1 MKKKSNLLLLLL
13 LPLLTS
19 CPPARGDEG
28 PLFTVKGFN
37 SADTIQFNL
46 NDGVDLTVPFG
57 VYNKQAG
64 EYSAAEAEHYMF
76 LVSSGGYEVSNYN
89 REWQCV
95 HRVEWP
101 NSDYYWKRNKYSKE
115 TLIHLEPKYF
125 DRENDALTILLTT
138 PYIANYE
145 PEKETYLTKELNHS
159 WYTTNWD
166 TLYYHIDEDQTVTL
180 ARNRKKLNSSS
191 SVEASSIKEEA
202 LSTEESIESSE
213 VEI

>member
-19 CPPARGDEG
+19 CPPTKVYEG
-28 PLFTVKGFN
+28 PLFRVKGFN

-57 VYNKQAG
+57 VYNKEAG
-64 EYSAAEAEHYMF
+64 EYSATEAEHYMF
-76 LVSSGGYEVSNYN
+76 LVSNGGYEVSNN
-89 REWQCV
+89 DREWQCV

-101 NSDYYWKRNKYSKE
+101 NSDYYWKGTRYSKE
-115 TLIHLEPKYF
+115 ALIHLEPKYF
-125 DRENDALTILLTT
+125 DIENDALTILLTT

-159 WYTTNWD
+159 WDTTNWY
-166 TLYYHIDEDQTVTL
+166 TLYYRVDEDQTVTL
-180 ARNRKKLNSSS
+180 ATKRKKLKGFS
-191 SVEASSIKEEA
+191 SVEVSSTEEEA